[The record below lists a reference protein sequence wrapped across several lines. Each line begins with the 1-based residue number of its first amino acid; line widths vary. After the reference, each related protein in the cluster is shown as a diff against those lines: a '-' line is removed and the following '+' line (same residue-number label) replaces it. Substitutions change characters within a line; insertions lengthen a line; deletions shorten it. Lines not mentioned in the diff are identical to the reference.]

1 MGTQPIFESD
11 FDCLTEMAIDE
22 STLQTEHD
30 VLQSMKLEGIFDE
43 LRLACRELLYKDA
56 SYGPFKTNLDRNV
69 ESFLTQQIWKNAA
82 EYKEKTRKEVRQ
94 HVAKSEIIRM
104 RMPRLI

>member
-1 MGTQPIFESD
+1 
-11 FDCLTEMAIDE
+11 MAIDE

-56 SYGPFKTNLDRNV
+56 SYGPVKNNLDEKV
-69 ESFLTQQIWKNAA
+69 ESFLTQQNWKNASD
-82 EYKEKTRKEVRQ
+82 YREKTRKVSLWWNG
-94 HVAKSEIIRM
+94 HDLSLKIWLKLKKYLGSEATCG
-104 RMPRLI
+104 

>member
-1 MGTQPIFESD
+1 MFLKTVVS
-11 FDCLTEMAIDE
+11 MAIDE

-69 ESFLTQQIWKNAA
+69 ESFLTQQNWKNASD
-82 EYKEKTRKEVRQ
+82 YREKTRKV
-94 HVAKSEIIRM
+94 SS
-104 RMPRLI
+104 